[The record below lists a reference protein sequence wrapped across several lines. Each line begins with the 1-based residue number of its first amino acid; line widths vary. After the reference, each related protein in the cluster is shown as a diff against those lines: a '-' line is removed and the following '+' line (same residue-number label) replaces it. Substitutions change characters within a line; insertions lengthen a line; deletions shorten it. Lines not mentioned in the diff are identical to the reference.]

1 MKNSLKP
8 RQVTLLGLLSGLLIL
23 MSVTPL
29 GYLRIGPLSATLNMI
44 PVGIA
49 AIALGPLGGA
59 VTGCVFGL
67 TSFFSALTGGSP
79 MGTMLISISPVRYFV
94 LAFLPRFLMGISV
107 GLVWK
112 LLSGRCPDPARY
124 LVGFLSAFLN
134 TVLFMGGLVLL
145 FGETEYVQSLI
156 GGQNVLLFI
165 VTFVGV
171 NAVFEMACAT
181 ILVAALGKAIY
192 KAHLVGR

>member
-1 MKNSLKP
+1 MKHSLKP
-8 RQVTLLGLLSGLLIL
+8 RQVTLLGMLSGLLIL

-59 VTGCVFGL
+59 VTGGVFGL
-67 TSFFSALTGGSP
+67 TSFVSALTGGSP
-79 MGTMLISISPVRYFV
+79 MGAMLVGISPVRYFV
-94 LAFLPRFLMGISV
+94 LAFLPRFLMGIIL

-112 LLSGRCPDPARY
+112 LLSGRYPDPARF

-134 TVLFMGGLVLL
+134 TVLFMSGLVLL
-145 FGETEYVQSLI
+145 FGGTEYVQNLI
-156 GGQNVLLFI
+156 GGRNLLLFM

-171 NAVFEMACAT
+171 NAVFEMICAT
-181 ILVAALGKAIY
+181 ILVAALGKAISR
-192 KAHLVGR
+192 AHLMGR